1 MNLVTRLDVPERI
14 TLEQYRKL
22 PVGSE
27 VIIWSTAPLEFLD
40 KEVMFTI
47 ARERQYK
54 LRSVPRHWTREM
66 MK

>member
-1 MNLVTRLDVPERI
+1 MFLVTRLEAPGKL
-14 TLEQYRKL
+14 TLDQYRKL

-27 VIIWSTAPLEFLD
+27 VILWEKAPHDFLNKD
-40 KEVMFTI
+40 IMFTV